1 MGGMETIKKLL
12 EIDPEVKAVV
22 SSEYSDDAALATYE
36 QQGFKAGI
44 AFMWIKI
51 STLFFVNYQPIFN
64 NKLPCLRQ

>member
-36 QQGFKAGI
+36 QQGFKAVLKKPYNL
-44 AFMWIKI
+44 A
-51 STLFFVNYQPIFN
+51 
-64 NKLPCLRQ
+64 KLQLVLNRLTDI